1 MMRGN
6 DREQSLEDAILS
18 CLRGSRPA
26 VVTRREI
33 QTSVNNRIESCSGG
47 EEKLTFDAWT
57 KKDTKHALK
66 RMVKRGVVMKSD
78 KEYSLISRSEGENGT
93 AAADEDVG
101 DAADTLY
108 VPIAQRMRKMPQK
121 VNDDAEVRN
130 GGSSRMDLDEEIRRL
145 EEDLAA
151 DSCESDDEDDDDGDE
166 NGEKIEDGVKS
177 RTKTAIHESHD
188 SERKE
193 SHNDMDHDAY
203 SDRIIC
209 LSNLANDRI
218 EPLPQNSLPQNKR
231 RKLKGVDSTSDKNE
245 LKKRKRRDSSDL
257 PEQQQ
262 HAVSE
267 GLKHA
272 VQDLLLNYVRPSQL
286 DRPPF
291 YCRLCQHQS
300 KSQSEFDSHRAS
312 EFHKVAVVEE
322 KKSTYCK
329 LCRKQLTSVIQME
342 EHLKSRPHRD
352 RMDFVKGKQRGS
364 VGATRGAGRGGGK
377 GGGDFQN
384 QRGGAKNDQSGRQW
398 C

>member
-1 MMRGN
+1 M
-6 DREQSLEDAILS
+6 EDAILS
-18 CLRGSRPA
+18 CLRGSRLA

-33 QTSVNNRIESCSGG
+33 RTSVNRIESCS
-47 EEKLTFDAWT
+47 EEVKLAFDDWT
-57 KKDTKHALK
+57 KKDIKHALK
-66 RMVKRGVVMKSD
+66 RMVKRGVVMKSGKD
-78 KEYSLISRSEGENGT
+78 YSPISRSEGENST
-93 AAADEDVG
+93 AAAGAGVG
-101 DAADTLY
+101 DAADILP

-121 VNDDAEVRN
+121 VNDDAAVRN
-130 GGSSRMDLDEEIRRL
+130 GGSSGADLDEEIRRL

-151 DSCESDDEDDDDGDE
+151 DSCESDDGDDDDDE
-166 NGEKIEDGVKS
+166 SGEKIEDGVKS
-177 RTKTAIHESHD
+177 TKTAIHESQD
-188 SERKE
+188 SKRKK
-193 SHNDMDHDAY
+193 SHHDMDHDEY
-203 SDRIIC
+203 SDKIIC

-218 EPLPQNSLPQNKR
+218 EPLPQNALPQNKR

-257 PEQQQ
+257 PERQQ
-262 HAVSE
+262 HTVSE

-272 VQDLLLNYVRPSQL
+272 VQDLLQNYVRPSQL

-312 EFHKVAVVEE
+312 EFHKVAVAEE

-364 VGATRGAGRGGGK
+364 VGATRGVGRDGGK
-377 GGGDFQN
+377 GRGDFHN
-384 QRGGAKNDQSGRQW
+384 QRGGSKSDQSGRQW